1 MVKILYTVRSTEVFR
16 GVHSHHHNPSKFPHR
31 MNFGSA
37 SWGSSTGFG
46 GNASSGN
53 TAAGSNPGGSL
64 FGNSFNQNINTT
76 NANPGQGSVGGG
88 LFGNS
93 LDNSNKR
100 SNTGLF
106 GSSSNTQPSG
116 GLFGNSST
124 SQNQSGGLFGNSGA
138 QSGGLFGN
146 SSTQATSTGSTG
158 SGLFNKPASG
168 GLFGNSGANNNTS
181 NTGSGGLFGSSTNT
195 SNNANSATS
204 GGLFGN
210 SNTSSLTAP
219 GGLFGNSNT
228 TNSNTGGLF
237 GSKPSGGLFGSSNNT
252 QQTSSGSLFGTS
264 SQQPQPSANKADPY
278 NSLILSTI
286 QHTADTMPA
295 SLTGSLFASNA
306 SLRRPSSSTSSK
318 QPERKSSLLGKLAQT
333 FNIFRYNTERSA
345 LNLSVGKLKGLFTQL
360 NYIRESPRARLE
372 FSVKKPQ
379 KRLARL
385 PIENKSVGDVKRLV
399 IQSRPSKFH
408 QINADK
414 VFSSKKRRI
423 LILSLDDKLTS
434 TDYDEQ
440 NTDQPSLQQPE
451 PVRKEQTPQ
460 PTETESEA
468 VNENGYWC
476 SPSIAELER
485 MSPEELSSVDNF
497 IVGRKSKGQ
506 IAYIFPVDL
515 TTIFDRCNANGV
527 PVSSVIFDD
536 IIKIE
541 DGFVKVYFDYEAA
554 KPPISRELNVPAII
568 TLKSEPKKR
577 SLEDHIKRLK
587 SVVGAEFITYD
598 PIAFLW
604 TFKVKHFSVW
614 GLIDD
619 SDDEGDET
627 VERKRLR
634 EIKKKQDEQEDESSR
649 VYSRIYEDPSYQQ
662 EIKRQKLIKQ
672 SEGVPGAWD
681 YGSIAGQDNTLSMKQ
696 KLIDEEITRQIKSF
710 KEDTTADALAAN
722 VSDITVQS
730 SDDEEGEDDGQLV
743 PLAYAENDRFNYL
756 KQIVSALPPYTDMRS
771 LVDEKAYEPVLDD
784 DQAFFRSS
792 KPTGLP
798 TSDDWLVQLE
808 MSNDLNS
815 ALTPYVA
822 IPRKSGLALQN
833 VTDILFS
840 DFNKSSV
847 GIDQVSTPIKEKA
860 PAQASELYPQ
870 LDKRAATSLVQTL
883 LLNSPVVTRPNGL
896 PQTKIPPSVTFA
908 QLAGIHPEKAES
920 LILASILFDPVHI
933 ASIPKYKDVDEND
946 VQLVHHLQRIEQR
959 KMLSEWLQNHNKNEL
974 LLSTDPLQNIFVKV
988 VNGQLKDAIELAIS
1002 SRNVH
1007 LSVILTLL
1015 DSNDKA
1021 AREIAKTQLEDWP
1034 SEENLVPEPIINIYR
1049 ILSGDFSALDSL
1061 VPPAVKFG
1069 VLVNYSSPASSIS
1082 ALLDEVEFVD
1092 RKCEIANLLLFYK
1105 SYEKNGLQASSQL
1118 LDDLEISISLK
1129 WALAQ
1134 LLSLDSNTTDS
1145 LCAKFGSALDHAD
1158 LWKEALFIYAMI
1170 TDDSEASR
1178 HVRRIIMENV
1188 KCIKGDSVDEEDY
1201 LVQVLK
1207 VPRSLIYEAVAEHM
1221 DKEKDFWAK
1230 GDALVTAELWDKVHD
1245 NIVTKLG
1252 PTVVVLGNYALW
1264 SRLLTMILRFPDQG
1278 RIIPS
1283 WNQGAGLFVNYFEV
1297 LQAWDNLDEIDSQKV
1312 VSLLENLAQF
1322 STDGL
1327 LDSRAALSI
1336 MAKMAG
1342 DLAIES
1348 RQPIPDVKQKI
1359 QAIKLG
1365 ENERNYYNS
1374 RFAAA

>member
-1 MVKILYTVRSTEVFR
+1 
-16 GVHSHHHNPSKFPHR
+16 
-31 MNFGSA
+31 MNFGGA
-37 SWGSSTGFG
+37 SWGNSTGFG
-46 GNASSGN
+46 GNSSLGN
-53 TAAGSNPGGSL
+53 TATGSNPSGSL
-64 FGNSFNQNINTT
+64 FGNSSNQNNNTT
-76 NANPGQGSVGGG
+76 SANPGQGSVGGG

-106 GSSSNTQPSG
+106 GSSSGTQPPG

-146 SSTQATSTGSTG
+146 SSTQANTSGSAG

-168 GLFGNSGANNNTS
+168 GLFGNSATNNTS

-195 SNNANSATS
+195 GNTANSATS

-210 SNTSSLTAP
+210 SNASSLTAP

-228 TNSNTGGLF
+228 TNSTSGGLF
-237 GSKPSGGLFGSSNNT
+237 GSKPSGGLFGSSSNT
-252 QQTSSGSLFGTS
+252 QQTSSGSLFGNS

-286 QHTADTMPA
+286 QHTTDTMPA
-295 SLTGSLFASNA
+295 SLTGSLFASNN
-306 SLRRPSSSTSSK
+306 SPHRPSTSAASK

-360 NYIRESPRARLE
+360 NYLRESPRSRLQ

-408 QINADK
+408 LINVDK
-414 VFSSKKRRI
+414 VFSAKKRRI
-423 LILSLDDKLTS
+423 LVLSLDNKLTS
-434 TDYDEQ
+434 TEYDEQ
-440 NTDQPSLQQPE
+440 NADEANLKQPE
-451 PVRKEQTPQ
+451 PLKKEQTPQ

-468 VNENGYWC
+468 VNEYGYWC

-485 MSPEELSSVDNF
+485 MSPEELSSVENF

-515 TTIFDRCNANGV
+515 TTIFDRCNANDV
-527 PVSSVIFDD
+527 PVASVIFDD

-598 PIAFLW
+598 PISFLW

-619 SDDEGDET
+619 SDEEGDET
-627 VERKRLR
+627 EEHKRLR
-634 EIKKKQDEQEDESSR
+634 EIKKKQDEQEEESSR
-649 VYSRIYEDPSYQQ
+649 AYSRIYEDPTYQQ
-662 EIKRQKLIKQ
+662 EIKRQKIIKQ

-681 YGSIAGQDNTLSMKQ
+681 YGSIAGHDNTLSMKQ
-696 KLIDEEITRQIKSF
+696 KLIDEEITQQIKSY
-710 KEDTTADALAAN
+710 KNDTTADALAAN

-730 SDDEEGEDDGQLV
+730 SDDDEDEDDGQLA
-743 PLAYAENDRFNYL
+743 PLAYTENGRYNYL

-784 DQAFFRSS
+784 EQAFFSSS

-833 VTDILFS
+833 VADILFS

-860 PAQASELYPQ
+860 PSQPSELYPQ

-896 PQTKIPPSVTFA
+896 PHTKIPPSVTFA
-908 QLAGIHPEKAES
+908 QLAGIHPEKAEG
-920 LILASILFDPVHI
+920 LTLASILFDPVHI

-946 VQLVHHLQRIEQR
+946 VQLVHHIQRIEQR

-974 LLSTDPLQNIFVKV
+974 QLSADPLQNIFIKV
-988 VNGQLKDAIELAIS
+988 VNGQLKEAIELAIS
-1002 SRNVH
+1002 SKNVH
-1007 LSVILTLL
+1007 LSVLLTLL

-1021 AREIAKTQLEDWP
+1021 AREIARTQLEDWP
-1034 SEENLVPEPIINIYR
+1034 SEEKLVPEPIINIYR
-1049 ILSGDFSALDSL
+1049 ILSGDFSALNSS

-1069 VLVNYSSPASSIS
+1069 VLVAYSSPSRSLSS
-1082 ALLDEVEFVD
+1082 LLDEVEFVD
-1092 RKCEIANLLLFYK
+1092 PKCEIANLLLFYK
-1105 SYEKNGLQASSQL
+1105 AYEDSGLQGASQA
-1118 LDDLEISISLK
+1118 LDDLEISVSLK

-1134 LLSLDSNTTDS
+1134 LLSLDSNTTNT
-1145 LCAKFGSALDHAD
+1145 LCEKFGSALDHAD

-1170 TDDSEASR
+1170 TDDNEASK
-1178 HVRRIIMENV
+1178 HVRRIIMKNV
-1188 KCIKGDSVDEEDY
+1188 KCIKGDSVDEEEY

-1207 VPRSLIYEAVAEHM
+1207 VPRCLIYEAVAEHM
-1221 DKEKDFWAK
+1221 DKEKDYWAK

-1252 PTVVVLGNYALW
+1252 PSVVILGNYALW
-1264 SRLLTMILRFPDQG
+1264 SRLLSMILRFPDQG

-1283 WNQGAGLFVNYFEV
+1283 WKQGAGLFVNYFEV

-1359 QAIKLG
+1359 QAINLG

-1374 RFAAA
+1374 RFAAT